1 MTVGVFACLQVDS
14 ERRDLDMN
22 DRDVDAEKLTRFV
35 RMNELRLVT
44 EYNPVV
50 IINSLH
56 SSPLSLAFLLLM
68 VSSGPRLHIQM
79 CEGWSNGVDGI
90 EEATQ
95 PFTAAPHMD
104 WKQIF
109 WGRNVVGEEGTNGI
123 SFGFPVNLGC

>member
-50 IINSLH
+50 ITNSLQ
-56 SSPLSLAFLLLM
+56 SSPLSLAFFSWCPLAPVCISRCVRVGAM
-68 VSSGPRLHIQM
+68 V
-79 CEGWSNGVDGI
+79 
-90 EEATQ
+90 
-95 PFTAAPHMD
+95 
-104 WKQIF
+104 
-109 WGRNVVGEEGTNGI
+109 
-123 SFGFPVNLGC
+123 